1 MLLPF
6 SSPLTPFLLLSMPVD
21 CIAEGN
27 LRIRWQPQRLLCCLE
42 QFCSGS
48 NLQSSLSRTKA
59 LQITRSSPP
68 TPFRRQCRD
77 HPLLPE
83 LAPPGF
89 TPHPTQLTTEA
100 STCTENPL
108 QRNVQPD
115 ALSDFWC
122 PSHTGALH
130 MESSAKNFT
139 YIIQFHAEP
148 QSPSVHMFTFDS
160 LGRD

>member
-6 SSPLTPFLLLSMPVD
+6 SSPLTPLLLLSMPVD

-27 LRIRWQPQRLLCCLE
+27 LRTRWQPQWLLCGLE
-42 QFCSGS
+42 QFRSGS
-48 NLQSSLSRTKA
+48 NLQSPLSRTTA
-59 LQITRSSPP
+59 LQITRPSPV
-68 TPFRRQCRD
+68 RRQCRG

-89 TPHPTQLTTEA
+89 TPHPTQLTTQA
-100 STCTENPL
+100 STHTENPL

-130 MESSAKNFT
+130 MESSASNPAAQK
-139 YIIQFHAEP
+139 HA
-148 QSPSVHMFTFDS
+148 
-160 LGRD
+160 LC